1 MGKTNDMSQ
10 MTPTISVLMPA
21 YNAADYIREA
31 IDSILNQTFLDFE
44 FIIINDGS
52 TDSTEDIIL
61 SYSDKRIKYYA
72 NECNLGIVKT
82 LNRGID
88 LSNGR
93 YIARMDADDVS
104 MPDRLEKQV
113 HLLDVN
119 PQIVASGT
127 LYTILGDG
135 SNIPVDVA
143 TNTEDIR
150 YDMAIYCQ
158 FAHSTMMIRKD
169 ILEQY
174 KLRYREEYKCA
185 EDYKLWTELLQY
197 GDMINIPEVLGYIR
211 QCEEGI
217 SISNAE
223 RQRNLSDR
231 VRKEYLNQ
239 LGVKTQ
245 LLLSDV
251 LNEESISSEVIRET
265 LCAYYPLVLQAKSYN
280 WLFKNYKTALKKY
293 LRYLPLTKKIKEI
306 SYYWKG
312 VLNIKDKLAIL
323 LK

>member
-1 MGKTNDMSQ
+1 MDMSQ
-10 MTPTISVLMPA
+10 IKPIISVLMPA
-21 YNAADYIREA
+21 YNAAEYIREA
-31 IDSILNQTFLDFE
+31 IDSILTQTFTDFE

-143 TNTEDIR
+143 TDTEDIR

-174 KLRYREEYKCA
+174 KLRYREEYKYA
-185 EDYKLWTELLQY
+185 EDYKLWTELLQF
-197 GDMINIPEVLGYIR
+197 GEMINIPDVLGYIR

-217 SISNAE
+217 SISNADK
-223 RQRNLSDR
+223 QKNLSDI
-231 VRKEYLNQ
+231 VRKDYLNQ
-239 LGVKTQ
+239 LGVSTQ
-245 LLLSDV
+245 VLLSDL
-251 LNEESISSEVIRET
+251 LNKTISVDVTRET
-265 LCAYYPLVLQAKSYN
+265 LRAYYPLVLQAKSHN
-280 WLFKNYKTALKKY
+280 WLYKNFKTALKKH
-293 LRYLPLTKKIKEI
+293 LRHLPLINKIKDMSCEWKEI
-306 SYYWKG
+306 
-312 VLNIKDKLAIL
+312 LNYKDKLAIL

>member
-1 MGKTNDMSQ
+1 MSSWDMIDSNI
-10 MTPTISVLMPA
+10 TISILMPA
-21 YNAADYIREA
+21 YNAAEYIREA
-31 IDSILNQTFLDFE
+31 IDSILNQTFTNFE
-44 FIIINDGS
+44 FVIINDGS
-52 TDSTEDIIL
+52 TDATEEIIL
-61 SYSDKRIKYYA
+61 SYSDERIQYYA
-72 NECNLGIVKT
+72 NECNIGIVKT

-88 LSNGR
+88 LCRGK

-104 MPDRLEKQV
+104 LPNRLEKQV
-113 HLLDVN
+113 RCLETN
-119 PQIVASGT
+119 PHIVACGVLYAIYGDQQQT
-127 LYTILGDG
+127 L
-135 SNIPVDVA
+135 VDVA
-143 TNTEDIR
+143 TDMLDVR

-158 FAHSTMMIRKD
+158 FAHSMVMMRKD
-169 ILEQY
+169 VLNTNQ
-174 KLRYREEYKCA
+174 LQYREEYKYA
-185 EDYKLWTELLQY
+185 EDYKLWTELLQF
-197 GDMINIPEVLGYIR
+197 GEMINIPDVLGYIR

-280 WLFKNYKTALKKY
+280 WLFQNYKTALKKY

>member
-1 MGKTNDMSQ
+1 MDMSQ
-10 MTPTISVLMPA
+10 IKPIISVLMPA
-21 YNAADYIREA
+21 YNAAEYIREA
-31 IDSILNQTFLDFE
+31 IDSILTQTFTDFE

-52 TDSTEDIIL
+52 TDPTEDIIL

-143 TNTEDIR
+143 TDTEDIR

-217 SISNAE
+217 SISNADK
-223 RQRNLSDR
+223 QKNLSDI
-231 VRKEYLNQ
+231 VRKDYLNQ
-239 LGVKTQ
+239 LGVSTQ
-245 LLLSDV
+245 VLLSDL
-251 LNEESISSEVIRET
+251 LNKTISVDVTRET
-265 LCAYYPLVLQAKSYN
+265 LRAYYPLVLQAKSHN
-280 WLFKNYKTALKKY
+280 WLYKNFKTALKKH
-293 LRYLPLTKKIKEI
+293 LRHLPLINQIKDMSCEWKEI
-306 SYYWKG
+306 
-312 VLNIKDKLAIL
+312 LNYKDKLAIL

>member
-1 MGKTNDMSQ
+1 MDMSQ
-10 MTPTISVLMPA
+10 IKPIISVLMPA
-21 YNAADYIREA
+21 YNAAEYIREA
-31 IDSILNQTFLDFE
+31 IDSILTQTFTDFE

-143 TNTEDIR
+143 TDTEDIR

-169 ILEQY
+169 TLDQY

-217 SISNAE
+217 SISNADK
-223 RQRNLSDR
+223 QKNLSDI
-231 VRKEYLNQ
+231 VRKDYLNQ
-239 LGVKTQ
+239 LGVSTQ
-245 LLLSDV
+245 VLLSDL
-251 LNEESISSEVIRET
+251 LNKTISVDVTRET
-265 LCAYYPLVLQAKSYN
+265 LRAYYPLVLQAKSHN
-280 WLFKNYKTALKKY
+280 WLYKNFKTALKKH
-293 LRYLPLTKKIKEI
+293 LRHLPLINKIKDMSSE
-306 SYYWKG
+306 WKDI
-312 VLNIKDKLAIL
+312 LNCKDKLAIL

>member
-1 MGKTNDMSQ
+1 MDMSQ
-10 MTPTISVLMPA
+10 IKPIISVLMPA
-21 YNAADYIREA
+21 YNAAEYIREA
-31 IDSILNQTFLDFE
+31 IDSILTQTFTDFE

-119 PQIVASGT
+119 PQIVACGT
-127 LYTILGDG
+127 LYAIYGDQRQT
-135 SNIPVDVA
+135 PVDVA
-143 TNTEDIR
+143 TDVQDIR

-169 ILEQY
+169 TLDQY

-217 SISNAE
+217 SISNADK
-223 RQRNLSDR
+223 QKNLSDI
-231 VRKEYLNQ
+231 VRKDYLNQ
-239 LGVKTQ
+239 LGVSTQ
-245 LLLSDV
+245 VLLSDL
-251 LNEESISSEVIRET
+251 LNKTISVDVTRET
-265 LCAYYPLVLQAKSYN
+265 LRAYYPLVLQAKSHN
-280 WLFKNYKTALKKY
+280 WLYKNFKTALKKH
-293 LRYLPLTKKIKEI
+293 LRHLPLINKIKDMSCEWKEI
-306 SYYWKG
+306 
-312 VLNIKDKLAIL
+312 LNYKDKLAIL

>member
-1 MGKTNDMSQ
+1 MSQ
-10 MTPTISVLMPA
+10 IKPIISVLMPA
-21 YNAADYIREA
+21 YNAAEYIREA
-31 IDSILNQTFLDFE
+31 IDSILTQTFTDFE

-119 PQIVASGT
+119 PQIVACGT
-127 LYTILGDG
+127 LYAIYGDQRQT
-135 SNIPVDVA
+135 PVDVA
-143 TNTEDIR
+143 TDVQDIR

-169 ILEQY
+169 TLDQY

-217 SISNAE
+217 SISNADK
-223 RQRNLSDR
+223 QKNLSDI
-231 VRKEYLNQ
+231 VRKDYLNQ
-239 LGVKTQ
+239 LGVSTQ
-245 LLLSDV
+245 VLLSDL
-251 LNEESISSEVIRET
+251 LNKTISVDVTRET
-265 LCAYYPLVLQAKSYN
+265 LRAYYPLVLQAKSHN
-280 WLFKNYKTALKKY
+280 WLYKNFKTALKKH
-293 LRYLPLTKKIKEI
+293 LRHLPLINKIKDMSCEWKEI
-306 SYYWKG
+306 
-312 VLNIKDKLAIL
+312 LNYKDKLAIL

>member
-93 YIARMDADDVS
+93 YIARMDADDIS
-104 MPDRLEKQV
+104 MPNRLEKQI
-113 HLLDVN
+113 HCLEAN
-119 PQIVASGT
+119 SQIVASGT
-127 LYTILGDG
+127 LYAILGDEP
-135 SNIPVDVA
+135 NMPVDVA
-143 TNTEDIR
+143 TNAEDIR

-197 GDMINIPEVLGYIR
+197 GDMINIPELLGYIR

-245 LLLSDV
+245 MLLSDV
-251 LNEESISSEVIRET
+251 LNEGSISSEVVRET

-280 WLFKNYKTALKKY
+280 WLYKNYKTALKKY
-293 LRYLPLTKKIKEI
+293 LRHLPLTKKIKEI
-306 SYYWKG
+306 SYYWEG

>member
-1 MGKTNDMSQ
+1 MDMSQ
-10 MTPTISVLMPA
+10 IKPIISVLMPA
-21 YNAADYIREA
+21 YNAAEYIREA
-31 IDSILNQTFLDFE
+31 IDSILTQTFTDFE

-143 TNTEDIR
+143 TDTEDIR

-169 ILEQY
+169 TLDQY

-217 SISNAE
+217 SISNADK
-223 RQRNLSDR
+223 QKNLSDI
-231 VRKEYLNQ
+231 VRKDYLNQ
-239 LGVKTQ
+239 LGVSTQ
-245 LLLSDV
+245 VLLSDL
-251 LNEESISSEVIRET
+251 LNKTISVDETRET
-265 LCAYYPLVLQAKSYN
+265 LRAYYPLVLQAKSHN
-280 WLFKNYKTALKKY
+280 WLYKNFKTALKKH
-293 LRYLPLTKKIKEI
+293 LRHLPLINKIKDMSCEWKEI
-306 SYYWKG
+306 
-312 VLNIKDKLAIL
+312 LNYKDKLAIL

>member
-10 MTPTISVLMPA
+10 IKPIISVLMPA

-31 IDSILNQTFLDFE
+31 IDSILTQTFTDFE
-44 FIIINDGS
+44 FVIINDGS
-52 TDSTEDIIL
+52 TDTTEEIIL
-61 SYSDKRIKYYA
+61 SYSDERIKYYA
-72 NECNLGIVKT
+72 NESNMGIVKT

-88 LSNGR
+88 LCQGK

-104 MPDRLEKQV
+104 LPDRLEKQV
-113 HLLDVN
+113 HRLEAN
-119 PQIVASGT
+119 PQIVACGT
-127 LYTILGDG
+127 LYAIYGDQRQT
-135 SNIPVDVA
+135 PVDVA
-143 TNTEDIR
+143 TDVQDIR

-158 FAHSTMMIRKD
+158 FAHSMVMMRKD
-169 ILEQY
+169 VLNINQLQ
-174 KLRYREEYKCA
+174 YREEYKCA
-185 EDYKLWTELLQY
+185 EDYKLWTELLKY
-197 GDMINIPEVLGYIR
+197 GDMVNLPEVLGCIR

-223 RQRNLSDR
+223 KQKHLSDI

-239 LGVKTQ
+239 LGADVEV
-245 LLLSDV
+245 LLSD
-251 LNEESISSEVIRET
+251 LIEENINVDVARKT
-265 LCAYYPLVLQAKSYN
+265 LLAYHMLVLQAKPHN
-280 WLFKNYKTALKKY
+280 WLYKNYKTALKKY